1 MNTYS
6 IIKQKQKG
14 IEHNPDEIK
23 FLIEAFINKK
33 IPDYQ
38 MSAWLMATYFKGM
51 SEKETILY
59 TKEIINSGKKLNF
72 NHIDSNKIIDKHS
85 TGGVGDKV
93 SFILGPILAA
103 CGYYVPMIA
112 GRGLGH
118 TGGTID
124 KLESIPGYKTSL
136 KLDTF
141 KSIVEKVGISIMA
154 QTEEICPADKL
165 IYSLR
170 DLTGTIESMPLICGS
185 ILSKKIAE
193 GIKILML
200 DVKYGNGAFM
210 DSIQKAK
217 QLGTMLKKIGENFDI
232 KVYPLYTSMNEP
244 LGNACGLWCEIQES
258 IETLKGN
265 GPKDLTEVVKY
276 LAIQTLKKTN
286 YSNSENL
293 IDNVIKNGKALK
305 IFYNMI
311 EQHSGK
317 INTLDNNKINKPKFK
332 KSIVSKHNG
341 VITTINTKK
350 VGISLIEL
358 GAGRKVKNDKL
369 DNSAG
374 IIFKKKCNSRVKIGD
389 QIATIFCS
397 NKNKLE
403 RGSIILENS
412 ISLSNKST
420 KLLPLINKG

>member
-1 MNTYS
+1 
-6 IIKQKQKG
+6 
-14 IEHNPDEIK
+14 
-23 FLIEAFINKK
+23 
-33 IPDYQ
+33 
-38 MSAWLMATYFKGM
+38 
-51 SEKETILY
+51 
-59 TKEIINSGKKLNF
+59 
-72 NHIDSNKIIDKHS
+72 
-85 TGGVGDKV
+85 
-93 SFILGPILAA
+93 
-103 CGYYVPMIA
+103 
-112 GRGLGH
+112 
-118 TGGTID
+118 
-124 KLESIPGYKTSL
+124 
-136 KLDTF
+136 
-141 KSIVEKVGISIMA
+141 
-154 QTEEICPADKL
+154 
-165 IYSLR
+165 
-170 DLTGTIESMPLICGS
+170 
-185 ILSKKIAE
+185 
-193 GIKILML
+193 
-200 DVKYGNGAFM
+200 
-210 DSIQKAK
+210 
-217 QLGTMLKKIGENFDI
+217 
-232 KVYPLYTSMNEP
+232 MNEP

-305 IFYNMI
+305 IFYTMI

-317 INTLDNNKINKPKFK
+317 INTLNNNKINKPKFK